1 MSNDNKGNKD
11 NKDNKD
17 INILAADREKTIVR
31 TSVIGII
38 ANVLL
43 AAFKAAVGIISN
55 SIAVTLDAVNNLSD
69 ALSSVITIIGAKLG
83 AKKPDKKHPHG
94 YGRIEYLSSM
104 IVAAIVLYAG
114 ITSLVESVKK
124 IIHPEAADYGMVSL
138 IIIAVAIIVKLLLG
152 RYVKKQG
159 EKVNSG
165 ALVASG
171 KDASFDAILS
181 ASVLASAIVFLI
193 WGISLEAYVGVIIS
207 IVIIKAGI
215 EMMIETLN
223 DIIGQRGDAE
233 MSKQIKRLVNEEPEV
248 RGAYD
253 LNLFN
258 YGPDKYYGS
267 VHMELPDT
275 MTVDEVDVLTRKI
288 QLKVYQETGVILTG
302 IGVYSYNTSND
313 EAAEIR
319 NTVQHTI
326 LSHDWALQMHGFYVD
341 TINKTMRFDVVVSF
355 DIDHKEA
362 LGIMTG
368 EVKKLYPDYDI
379 QIIPDVDVTD

>member
-11 NKDNKD
+11 SKD
-17 INILAADREKTIVR
+17 ISNLVVDREKTIVR
-31 TSVIGII
+31 TSIIGII
-38 ANVLL
+38 ANVFL

-83 AKKPDKKHPHG
+83 AKKPDKKHPLG

-124 IIHPEAADYGMVSL
+124 IIHPETADYGMVSL

-152 RYVKKQG
+152 AYVKKQG

-165 ALVASG
+165 ALVAYG

-193 WGISLEAYVGVIIS
+193 WGISLEAYVGVVIS

-223 DIIGQRGDAE
+223 DIIGQRGEAE
-233 MSKQIKRLVNEEPEV
+233 MAKKVRALVTEEPEV

-253 LNLFN
+253 LTLFN

-267 VHMELPDT
+267 LHMELPDT
-275 MTVDEVDVLTRKI
+275 TTVDEVDVLTRKI
-288 QLKVYQETGVILTG
+288 QLKVFRETGVILTG
-302 IGVYSYNTSND
+302 IGVYSYNTSNA

-319 NTVQHTI
+319 NAVQKTI
-326 LSHDWALQMHGFYVD
+326 LSNEWALQMHGFYAD
-341 TINKTMRFDVVVSF
+341 TVNKTLRFDVVLSF
-355 DIDHKEA
+355 DIESEEA
-362 LGIMTG
+362 LGIMQKQ
-368 EVKKLYPDYDI
+368 VQDLYPEYEI
-379 QIIPDVDVTD
+379 TIFPDVDVTD

>member
-1 MSNDNKGNKD
+1 MKDQEKNNENSN
-11 NKDNKD
+11 
-17 INILAADREKTIVR
+17 IAALAYDREKIIVR
-31 TSVIGII
+31 TSIIGIV

-43 AAFKAAVGIISN
+43 AAFKAAVGLISN

-83 AKKPDKKHPHG
+83 AKKPDKKHPLG

-114 ITSLVESVKK
+114 ITSIVESVKK
-124 IIHPEAADYGMVSL
+124 IIHPEAADYSMVSL
-138 IIIAVAIIVKLLLG
+138 LIIAVAVMVKLALG

-159 EKVNSG
+159 ERANSG

-181 ASVLASAIVFLI
+181 ASVLASAVIFLI

-215 EMMIETLN
+215 EMMNETLN
-223 DIIGQRGDAE
+223 DIIGQRSDAE
-233 MSKQIKRLVNEEPEV
+233 ISRQIRQLINEEPEI

-253 LNLFN
+253 LTLFN

-275 MTVDEVDVLTRKI
+275 MTIEEADLLTRRV
-288 QLKVYQETGVILTG
+288 QRKVFRETGVILTG
-302 IGVYSYNTSND
+302 IGVYSYNTTNE

-319 NTVQHTI
+319 NNVQKTV
-326 LSHDWALQMHGFYVD
+326 LSHDWALQLHGFYVD
-341 TINKTMRFDVVVSF
+341 TEKKTMHFDVVISF
-355 DIDHKEA
+355 DIDYKEA
-362 LGIMTG
+362 IGIMMK
-368 EVKKLYPDYDI
+368 EVQELYPDYSVQIVPDADI
-379 QIIPDVDVTD
+379 AD

>member
-1 MSNDNKGNKD
+1 MKD
-11 NKDNKD
+11 PEKNNENA
-17 INILAADREKTIVR
+17 NIAALAYDREKTIVR
-31 TSVIGII
+31 TSIIGIV

-43 AAFKAAVGIISN
+43 AAFKAAVGLISN

-83 AKKPDKKHPHG
+83 AKKPDKKHPLG
-94 YGRIEYLSSM
+94 YGRIECLSSM

-114 ITSLVESVKK
+114 ITSIVESVKK
-124 IIHPEAADYGMVSL
+124 IIHPEAADYSMVSL
-138 IIIAVAIIVKLLLG
+138 IIIAVAVIVKLALG

-159 EKVNSG
+159 EKANSG

-181 ASVLASAIVFLI
+181 ASVLASAVIFLI

-215 EMMIETLN
+215 EMMNETLN
-223 DIIGQRGDAE
+223 DIIGQRSDAE
-233 MSKQIKRLVNEEPEV
+233 ISRQIRQLINEEPEI

-253 LNLFN
+253 LTLFN

-275 MTVDEVDVLTRKI
+275 MTIEEADLLTRRV
-288 QLKVYQETGVILTG
+288 QRKVFRETGVILTG
-302 IGVYSYNTSND
+302 IGVYSYNTTNE

-319 NTVQHTI
+319 NNVQKTV
-326 LSHDWALQMHGFYVD
+326 LSHDWALQLHGFYVD
-341 TINKTMRFDVVVSF
+341 TEKKTMHFDVVISF
-355 DIDHKEA
+355 DIDYKEA
-362 LGIMTG
+362 IGIMLK
-368 EVKKLYPDYDI
+368 EVQELYPDYSVQIVPDADI
-379 QIIPDVDVTD
+379 AD

>member
-1 MSNDNKGNKD
+1 MNNENA
-11 NKDNKD
+11 
-17 INILAADREKTIVR
+17 NIAALAYDREKIIVR
-31 TSVIGII
+31 TSIIGII

-43 AAFKAAVGIISN
+43 AAFKAAVGLISN

-83 AKKPDKKHPHG
+83 AKKPDKKHPLG

-114 ITSLVESVKK
+114 ITSIVESVKK
-124 IIHPEAADYGMVSL
+124 IIHPEAADYSMVSL
-138 IIIAVAIIVKLLLG
+138 IIIAVAVMVKLALG

-159 EKVNSG
+159 ERANSG

-181 ASVLASAIVFLI
+181 ASVLASAVIFLI

-207 IVIIKAGI
+207 VVIIKAGI
-215 EMMIETLN
+215 EMMNETLN
-223 DIIGQRGDAE
+223 DIIGQRSDAE
-233 MSKQIKRLVNEEPEV
+233 ISRQIRQLINEEPEI

-253 LNLFN
+253 LTLFN

-275 MTVDEVDVLTRKI
+275 MTIEEADLLTRRV
-288 QLKVYQETGVILTG
+288 QRKVFRETGVILTG
-302 IGVYSYNTSND
+302 IGVYSYNTTNE

-319 NTVQHTI
+319 NNVQKTV
-326 LSHDWALQMHGFYVD
+326 LSHDWALQLHGFYVD
-341 TINKTMRFDVVVSF
+341 TEKKTMHFDVVISF
-355 DIDHKEA
+355 DIDYKEA
-362 LGIMTG
+362 IGIMMK
-368 EVKKLYPDYDI
+368 EVQELYPDYSVQIVPDADI
-379 QIIPDVDVTD
+379 AD

>member
-1 MSNDNKGNKD
+1 MSN
-11 NKDNKD
+11 DNKD

-83 AKKPDKKHPHG
+83 AKKPDKKHPLG

-181 ASVLASAIVFLI
+181 ASVLASAIVFLV

-368 EVKKLYPDYDI
+368 EVKKLYPDYDV